1 MRPSYKAPK
10 NLSIRKSITHTGLNQ
25 ELEERQLCM
34 CHWSSPVCVIVPK
47 KKKKE
52 NGRKDI
58 VEFLFSLQMQFNS
71 IQGMT

>member
-1 MRPSYKAPK
+1 MYVSLV
-10 NLSIRKSITHTGLNQ
+10 LSCLRYCAQ
-25 ELEERQLCM
+25 E
-34 CHWSSPVCVIVPK
+34 
-47 KKKKE
+47 KKKE